1 MSLHPVWHASY
12 ATGIPTE
19 VEVPHR
25 LLGQEL
31 EATANRYP
39 GNIALHL
46 VLKYLPLGLTI
57 QSKMTYRELDLAANR
72 FARALRNLG
81 IKPGERVGIMLPN
94 TPAYVVAF
102 FGISKAGCVIVN
114 ANPIFTASELSHLF
128 ADSNAK
134 AVVCMSGG
142 LEKVQSFRAET
153 EIEHIVISDIND
165 SIGGLFGKL
174 AAKPLRQLGHI
185 ADVIYGD
192 GVYSFDMLVRQE
204 TGAPMESDAA
214 PDDMANLQ
222 YTSGTTGL
230 PKAAVLSHN
239 NILTNVSMCRA
250 WMAEVKPGEE
260 VTLGALPYFH
270 VFGLV
275 VGVLLSVRLGG
286 RLIITPNP
294 RDTEQN
300 LKLIDKEKPTIFPGV
315 PAMYNA
321 IVNHEN
327 VEQYN
332 VQSIRYCISGGA
344 PLPLEVQERFERL
357 SGGLLVEGYGLT
369 ETTAAA
375 VANPLGGATKPGTIG
390 IPMPSTEIR
399 IVSLGK
405 EDQEAAGIAAG
416 EDVPP
421 GTRGELLVRGPHL
434 MLEYWRQPEET
445 KATLDP
451 EGWLHTGDIVTIDE
465 EGYLTLVDRKK
476 DLIIVGGFNV
486 VPREVEEVLY
496 KHEMILEAAVAGLP
510 DAHSGEKVKA
520 YIVTQPGKTLTADQ
534 VQEHCRQELTAY
546 KVPKEVAFLEE
557 LPKTLVGKILRRAL
571 VEADMQS

>member
-1 MSLHPVWHASY
+1 MSMHPVWHASY
-12 ATGIPTE
+12 AEGIPTT
-19 VEVPHR
+19 VDIPHR

-31 EATANRYP
+31 EKTANRYP
-39 GNIALHL
+39 GHVALHL

-57 QSKMTYRELDLAANR
+57 QSQMTYRELDLATNR

-81 IKPGERVGIMLPN
+81 LKPGDRVGIMLPN
-94 TPAYVVAF
+94 TPAYVIAF
-102 FGISKAGCVIVN
+102 FGISKAGCVVVN
-114 ANPIFTASELSHLF
+114 ANPIFTASELQHLF
-128 ADSNAK
+128 ADSNTK
-134 AVVCMSGG
+134 AVICMSGG
-142 LEKVQSFRAET
+142 LEKVQSFQAKT
-153 EIEHIVISDIND
+153 KIEHVIISDIND
-165 SIGGLFGKL
+165 SIGGIFGKL

-185 ADVIYGD
+185 ADVTYGN
-192 GVYSFDMLVRQE
+192 GIYSFDMLVRSAE
-204 TGAPMESDAA
+204 TGAPLESEAQ
-214 PDDMANLQ
+214 PDDMAVLQ

-230 PKAAVLSHN
+230 PKAAILSHN
-239 NILTNVSMCRA
+239 NLLTNVSMCKA

-286 RLIITPNP
+286 RLVITPNP

-300 LKLIDKEKPTIFPGV
+300 LKLMDREKPTIFPGV

-321 IVNHEN
+321 LINHEN
-327 VEQYN
+327 VEQYD

-375 VANPLGGATKPGTIG
+375 VANPLGGMVKNGTIG

-399 IVSLGK
+399 LVSLG
-405 EDQEAAGIAAG
+405 EEGMAAG
-416 EDVPP
+416 EDVAT

-434 MLEYWRQPEET
+434 MLGYWQKPEET
-445 KATLDP
+445 AETLDSD
-451 EGWLHTGDIVTIDE
+451 GWLHTGDIAVIDE
-465 EGYLTLVDRKK
+465 DGYLTLVDRKK
-476 DLIIVGGFNV
+476 DLIIVSGFNV

-496 KHEMILEAAVAGLP
+496 RHEAILEAAVAGLP
-510 DAHSGEKVKA
+510 DAHSGEIVKA
-520 YIVTQPGKTLTADQ
+520 YVVTQPGKTLTADQ
-534 VQEHCRQELTAY
+534 VLAHCRQELTAY

>member
-1 MSLHPVWHASY
+1 MSMHPVWHASY
-12 ATGIPTE
+12 AEGIPTT
-19 VEVPHR
+19 VDIPHR

-31 EATANRYP
+31 ERTANRYP
-39 GNIALHL
+39 GHVALHL

-57 QSKMTYRELDLAANR
+57 QSQMTYRDLDLATNR

-81 IKPGERVGIMLPN
+81 LKPGDRVGIMLPN
-94 TPAYVVAF
+94 TPAYVIAF
-102 FGISKAGCVIVN
+102 FGISKAGCVVVN
-114 ANPIFTASELSHLF
+114 ANPIFTASELQHLF
-128 ADSNAK
+128 ADSNTK
-134 AVVCMSGG
+134 AVICMSGG
-142 LEKVQSFRAET
+142 LEKVQSFQAKT
-153 EIEHIVISDIND
+153 EIEHVIISDIND
-165 SIGGLFGKL
+165 SIGGIFGKL

-185 ADVIYGD
+185 ADVTYGNGID
-192 GVYSFDMLVRQE
+192 SFDMLVRQE
-204 TGAPMESDAA
+204 TGAPLESEAQ
-214 PDDMANLQ
+214 PDDMAVLQ

-230 PKAAVLSHN
+230 PKAAILSHN
-239 NILTNVSMCRA
+239 NLLTNVSMCKA
-250 WMAEVKPGEE
+250 WMAEVKPSEE

-286 RLIITPNP
+286 RLVITPNP

-300 LKLIDKEKPTIFPGV
+300 LKLMDREKPTIFPGV

-321 IVNHEN
+321 LINHEN
-327 VEQYN
+327 VEQYD

-375 VANPLGGATKPGTIG
+375 VANPLGGMVKNGTIG

-399 IVSLGK
+399 LVSLG
-405 EDQEAAGIAAG
+405 EEGMAAG
-416 EDVPP
+416 EDVAT

-434 MLEYWRQPEET
+434 MLGYWQKPEET
-445 KATLDP
+445 AETLDSD
-451 EGWLHTGDIVTIDE
+451 GWLHTGDIAVIDE
-465 EGYLTLVDRKK
+465 DGYLTLVDRKK
-476 DLIIVGGFNV
+476 DLIIVSGFNV

-496 KHEMILEAAVAGLP
+496 RHEAILEAAVAGLP
-510 DAHSGEKVKA
+510 DAHSGEIVKA
-520 YIVTQPGKTLTADQ
+520 YVVTQPGKTLTADQ
-534 VQEHCRQELTAY
+534 VLAHCRQELTAY

>member
-1 MSLHPVWHASY
+1 MSMHPVWHASY
-12 ATGIPTE
+12 AAGIPTE
-19 VEVPHR
+19 VDVPNR
-25 LLGQEL
+25 LLGREL
-31 EATANRYP
+31 EDTANRYP
-39 GNIALHL
+39 GNTALHL

-57 QSKMTYRELDLAANR
+57 QSKMTYRELDLATNR
-72 FARALRNLG
+72 FARALRTLG
-81 IKPGERVGIMLPN
+81 IQPGDRVGIMLPN
-94 TPAYVVAF
+94 TPAYVIAF
-102 FGISKAGCVIVN
+102 FGISKAGCVVVN
-114 ANPIFTASELSHLF
+114 ANPIFTASELQHLF
-128 ADSNAK
+128 ADSNTK

-142 LEKVQSFRAET
+142 LEKVRSFQAET
-153 EIEHIVISDIND
+153 EIEHLIISDIND

-185 ADVIYGD
+185 ADVTYGN

-204 TGAPMESDAA
+204 TGAPIENEAQ
-214 PDDMANLQ
+214 PDDMAVLQ

-239 NILTNVSMCRA
+239 NILTNVSMCQA
-250 WMAEVKPGEE
+250 WMAEVRPGEE
-260 VTLGALPYFH
+260 VILGALPYFH

-275 VGVLLSVRLGG
+275 VGVLLNVRLGG
-286 RLIITPNP
+286 RLVITPNP

-300 LKLIDKEKPTIFPGV
+300 LKLMDREKPTIFPGV

-321 IVNHEN
+321 LINHEN
-327 VEQYN
+327 VEKYD

-375 VANPLGGATKPGTIG
+375 VANPLGGVVKNGTIG

-399 IVSLGK
+399 LVSLG
-405 EDQEAAGIAAG
+405 EEGMAAG
-416 EDVPP
+416 EDVAT

-434 MLEYWRQPEET
+434 MLGYWQKPEET
-445 KATLDP
+445 AETLDS
-451 EGWLHTGDIVTIDE
+451 EGWLHTGDIAVSDE

-476 DLIIVGGFNV
+476 DLIIVSGFNV

-496 KHEMILEAAVAGLP
+496 QHEAILEAAVAGLP
-510 DAHSGEKVKA
+510 DAHSGEIVKA
-520 YIVTQPGKTLTADQ
+520 YIVTQPGKTLTAEQ
-534 VQEHCRQELTAY
+534 VLAHCRQELTSY

>member
-12 ATGIPTE
+12 AAGIPTE

-142 LEKVQSFRAET
+142 LEKVQSFQAET
-153 EIEHIVISDIND
+153 EIEHIIISDIND

-174 AAKPLRQLGHI
+174 AARPLRELGHI

-192 GVYSFDMLVRQE
+192 GVYSFDLLVRQE

-214 PDDMANLQ
+214 PDDMAILQ

-286 RLIITPNP
+286 RLVITPNP

-375 VANPLGGATKPGTIG
+375 VANPLGGMTKPGTIG

-399 IVSLGK
+399 IVSLG
-405 EDQEAAGIAAG
+405 EDDMAAG
-416 EDVPP
+416 EDVPS

-465 EGYLTLVDRKK
+465 AGYLTLVDRKK

-534 VQEHCRQELTAY
+534 VREHCRQELTAY